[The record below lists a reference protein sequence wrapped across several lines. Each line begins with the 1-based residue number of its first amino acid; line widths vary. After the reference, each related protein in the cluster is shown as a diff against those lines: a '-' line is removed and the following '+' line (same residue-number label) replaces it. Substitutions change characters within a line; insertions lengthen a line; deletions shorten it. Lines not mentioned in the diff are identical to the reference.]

1 MKNFDSKTTL
11 AICEGY
17 DLEKQHHYVE
27 KRCSFCDCFHKKC
40 TFRLWQVLVFLFSV
54 ATIIVLLG
62 LLIAMFG
69 PGNKELKYLKSK
81 SNAVRSNGDCSPVTT
96 VESPTI
102 TEETTSPNT
111 EKSSPADAMTS
122 ASTLPSTTLTPATS
136 LSTAL
141 PSAALPSTTSLPTT
155 TSPTDA
161 ECGVAI
167 VGGGAAGLVLARE
180 LLKSG
185 NETNVCIF
193 EKENRLGGKIFD
205 YRFSEAPNITVG
217 LGQLVLFG
225 NNAETELSLFEDLT
239 VEIDYDHSYERKARY
254 FEVRGVF
261 DNNFTALKA
270 TAFPT
275 LNITPTVENVT
286 QANSANFYTAGS
298 FLSSYLSPEGAKY
311 FETLHGFK
319 GSYMQK
325 INPESY
331 KKYLKDKLD
340 DESLVHEDNRPEK
353 GLSEGINKLNHSV
366 QNLGGKVY
374 LSETVT
380 SISKDGSKF
389 VVQTMKQKVKAN
401 KTIITTGPTALKKMT
416 GDVIRSITD
425 HEIFQSVVGVPAFFG
440 AAVYSS
446 AWWED
451 MKVLQIKDSYQ
462 ALPMFISSSKCLGI
476 TMPYRGRGPNGEAV
490 LQTIGNT
497 GGCSDDWGNILKV
510 SKHAIDQELESA
522 IIDQELERALEYKF
536 QRKIPLKPLKTVYK
550 YWEDGFWYFQKAG
563 ANLSL
568 SQIRN
573 WAKRPLS
580 GSDVFLADKAY
591 YNFGGWLEDT
601 ILSANEVY
609 KEGWST
615 KFSWLG

>member
-11 AICEGY
+11 AISEGY

-54 ATIIVLLG
+54 ATIIALLG

-69 PGNKELKYLKSK
+69 PGNKDLKYPKSK
-81 SNAVRSNGDCSPVTT
+81 TTNARSAGGRLIHCSPVTT
-96 VESPTI
+96 DVSPTT
-102 TEETTSPNT
+102 TEETTSLNT
-111 EKSSPADAMTS
+111 EKSSPAAAMTS

-141 PSAALPSTTSLPTT
+141 PSTALPSTTSLPTT

-167 VGGGAAGLVLARE
+167 VGGGAAGLVLARD

-185 NETNVCIF
+185 SETNVCIF

-205 YRFSEAPNITVG
+205 YRFPEAPNITVG

-225 NNAETELSLFEDLT
+225 HNSETESCLFGDLD
-239 VEIDYDHSYERKARY
+239 VEYDGYKRKTRY

-261 DNNFTALKA
+261 GKNLTALKA

-275 LNITPTVENVT
+275 LNITPTVKNVS

-311 FETLHGFK
+311 FETLYGFK

-325 INPESY
+325 INPESF
-331 KKYLKDKLD
+331 KTYLKETVD
-340 DESLVHEDNRPEK
+340 DEVQGHDDARPKK
-353 GLSEGINKLNHSV
+353 GLSEGIDKLNHSV

-380 SISKDGSKF
+380 SVSKDGSMF

-451 MKVLQIKDSYQ
+451 MKVLQIKDSDQ
-462 ALPMFISSSKCLGI
+462 ALPMFDSSSNCLGI
-476 TMPYRGRGPNGEAV
+476 TMPYRGRGPNGVAV
-490 LQTIGNT
+490 LQTIGNSA
-497 GGCSDDWGNILKV
+497 GCSDEWGNILKV
-510 SKHAIDQELESA
+510 SKHAV
-522 IIDQELERALEYKF
+522 DQELERALKYKF
-536 QRKIPLKPLKTVYK
+536 QRKIPLTPLNTVYK

-563 ANLSL
+563 ANFSL

-573 WAKRPLS
+573 WAKRPLP
-580 GSDVFLADKAY
+580 GFDVFLADKAY

-601 ILSANEVY
+601 IHSANEVY
-609 KEGWST
+609 KEGWNT
-615 KFSWLG
+615 PFSWLC